1 MKILAKMKC
10 ERVEK
15 LEASGCDQVSLRAVY
30 EADGQGNKS
39 WSAATPAGQ
48 ASLTISNPTARGAFE
63 EGKFYLLTFE
73 PYEEAVVSS
82 ATPWID
88 EGG

>member
-10 ERVEK
+10 ESVTK
-15 LEASGCDQVSLRAVY
+15 LDGSGCDQVSLRAVY
-30 EADGQGNKS
+30 EADGQDNKS

-63 EGKFYLLTFE
+63 EGKFYMITFE
-73 PYEEAVVSS
+73 PFDGAS
-82 ATPWID
+82 
-88 EGG
+88 